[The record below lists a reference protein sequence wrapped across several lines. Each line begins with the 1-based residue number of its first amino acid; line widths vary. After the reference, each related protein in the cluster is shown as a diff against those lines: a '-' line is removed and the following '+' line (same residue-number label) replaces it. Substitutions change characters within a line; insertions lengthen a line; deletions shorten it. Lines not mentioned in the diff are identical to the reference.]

1 MGPRGEEG
9 TVAGRETRAARR
21 KASPN
26 AGKVMLYQG
35 VELRRQIRKKNV
47 VALPVLDWTVTS
59 RRRYGG
65 ADSEPGGRHDT
76 KQYTKEKKE
85 Q

>member
-1 MGPRGEEG
+1 
-9 TVAGRETRAARR
+9 
-21 KASPN
+21 
-26 AGKVMLYQG
+26 MLYQG